1 VRDANHDNGR
11 EHYTRRGPE
20 QRIHIDTTY
29 EVRIQLGRHDRE
41 IFDREYTHSDVE
53 YDYT

>member
-20 QRIHIDTTY
+20 QRIHIGTTY
-29 EVRIQLGRHDRE
+29 EVRIQPGRHDRE